1 MLPIYDIEVDEQ
13 SGVDF
18 NAFVDSPAHMKGF
31 IAFGKDQAVRYSF
44 NEEKRIVTGVMISA
58 NTLIYRGARPEI
70 GVGEHYVKF
79 APETIEQIQRNFHKK
94 GYHNNVNLMHDP
106 TKQVEG
112 VFMVESYIIGS
123 DPKQPKAPEVFA
135 NQKLADGTW
144 IASYKVE
151 NDQVW
156 NMVKSGKFYGFSV
169 EGMFGIKEVKI
180 QKQIQMSK
188 TKKSLFS
195 YIFGGGEEEANTEQ
209 SFAEATTVDGV
220 TVFYEGELAEGTLVQ
235 INVDGEMMPAPAGD
249 HQIMLSETESVVITL
264 DDTGVITA
272 VEQVEAVEAEQEMES
287 ETVNAGELKEFAVQ
301 FKDEIGVTFAAMQKQ
316 IDSLKSQI
324 KDLEKSDKFQAQTR
338 KVTESKTVSYKDL
351 IKK

>member
-1 MLPIYDIEVDEQ
+1 MLPIYNIEVDDE

-31 IAFGKDQAVRYSF
+31 IAFGKDQSVRYSF

-58 NTLIYRGARPEI
+58 NTSIYRGARPDI
-70 GVGEHYVKF
+70 GLGEHYVKF
-79 APETIEQIQRNFHKK
+79 PPETIEKIQRNFHKK

-106 TKQVEG
+106 SKKVEG
-112 VFMVESYIIGS
+112 VFMVESYIIGT
-123 DPKQPKAPEVFA
+123 DPKQPKAPEVFES
-135 NQKLADGTW
+135 QKLADGTW

-156 NMVKSGKFYGFSV
+156 SMVKSGEFYGFSV
-169 EGMFGIKEVKI
+169 EGMFGIKEAKI
-180 QKQIQMSK
+180 KKADKMNK
-188 TKKSLFS
+188 NKKSLFA
-195 YIFGGGEEEANTEQ
+195 YIFGSGEEQEQEPNTEQ
-209 SFAEATTVDGV
+209 SFAEATTVEGV

-235 INVDGEMMPAPAGD
+235 IIVDGEMMPAPAGD

-264 DDTGVITA
+264 DDTGTITA
-272 VEQVEAVEAEQEMES
+272 VEPVAAEEEMEAVTAED
-287 ETVNAGELKEFAVQ
+287 VKEFAVQ
-301 FKDEIGVTFAAMQKQ
+301 FKDEIGKTFAAMQNQ
-316 IDSLKSQI
+316 IDALKKQI
-324 KDLEKSDKFQAQTR
+324 KDLESGNKFQTEKR